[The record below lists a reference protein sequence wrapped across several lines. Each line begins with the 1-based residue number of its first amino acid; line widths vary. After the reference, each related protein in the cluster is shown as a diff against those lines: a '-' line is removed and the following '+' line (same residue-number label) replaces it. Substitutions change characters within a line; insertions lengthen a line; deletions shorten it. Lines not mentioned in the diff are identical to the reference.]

1 MTQAELK
8 KLIDKYLT
16 EDLSQEEFQL
26 LWTTLQQPEHKD
38 TWMEMIHGVWENPA
52 YHSLADD
59 AAKQRVLEQLRPAL
73 TENTSAPH
81 GRKPLIRRLA
91 ASNTWW
97 AAAVAI
103 LIACAGAWYLLSPQS
118 KTQLAVNK
126 TDTTRY
132 KNDVAPGTN
141 KAILTLGDGS
151 TVTLDSTANQ
161 LIRQGSTAIQQQKG
175 LLQYK
180 SSGANIGISYNTLT
194 TPRGGKFRIVLPD
207 GTGVWLNAAS
217 SIRYPVAFTGK
228 ERRVEISGEAYFEV
242 AQHAAMPFIVSVN
255 NKTEIEVLGTHFN
268 INAYQDEAAINTTLL
283 QGKVRVSAGA
293 LPGTILQPGQQAS
306 LNTAGTMKVLN
317 DIDTMQIIAWKEGWF
332 QFHMA
337 SLPDVMRQVSRWYD
351 VDVSY
356 PANIPDRAFEG
367 RIQQDLTLTQM
378 LKILERYQVHFH
390 VEGQKITVLPE

>member
-8 KLIDKYLT
+8 KLTDKYLT
-16 EDLSQEEFQL
+16 EDLSAEEFQL

-59 AAKQRVLEQLRPAL
+59 TAKQRVLEQLRPAL
-73 TENTSAPH
+73 TENAPASL

-91 ASNTWW
+91 ASNAWW

-103 LIACAGAWYLLSPQS
+103 LICCAGAWYLLSPQPES
-118 KTQLAVNK
+118 QLAVNQ
-126 TDTTRY
+126 TDTINY

-141 KAILTLGDGS
+141 KAVLTLGDGS

-161 LIRQGSTAIQQQKG
+161 LIRQGNTAIQQQKG

-180 SSGANIGISYNTLT
+180 SSGANVGISYNILT

-228 ERRVEISGEAYFEV
+228 ERRVEITGEAYFEV
-242 AQHAAMPFIVSVN
+242 VQHAAMPFIVSVN
-255 NKTEIEVLGTHFN
+255 NKAEIEVLGTHFN

-293 LPGTILQPGQQAS
+293 SPGTVLQPGQQAS

-317 DIDTMQIIAWKEGWF
+317 DIDTTQIIAWKEGWF

-378 LKILERYQVHFH
+378 LKILERYQVQFH